1 MRAKFIYE
9 AIGDILKPKSKEE
22 IQQALKK
29 LSPRKQLSYRN
40 VPGVNLSPEDIKKLK
55 GEIEIEVRSYK
66 EKIKQ
71 FAEQN
76 GYEFG
81 INKNKTPYISIPT
94 HQELIQSYD
103 QLSWPTLVLEI
114 NYTFTYTDQDM
125 EISLRKIWYGQEPVH
140 TDYWEIYPNEAKFE
154 KFREDLKTGIFPMK
168 NLKQNLM
175 GRFKTIEEALERAK
189 LNIQKELRKQ

>member
-9 AIGDILKPKSKEE
+9 TLGDVFKPKSKEE

-40 VPGVNLSPEDIKKLK
+40 ISGINLSPEDIKKLK
-55 GEIEIEVRSYK
+55 GEIEVEVGSNE

-71 FAEQN
+71 FAEEN

-81 INKNKTPYISIPT
+81 INKNKTPYISIPV

-103 QLSWPTLVLEI
+103 QSHWPTLVLEI
-114 NYTFTYTDQDM
+114 NYTFTYTEQDF
-125 EISLRKIWYGQEPVH
+125 EISLRKIWYGQTPDPR
-140 TDYWEIYPNEAKFE
+140 DYWKIYPNEAKFE
-154 KFREDLKTGIFPMK
+154 KFRKDLKR
-168 NLKQNLM
+168 LKK
-175 GRFKTIEEALERAK
+175 R
-189 LNIQKELRKQ
+189 